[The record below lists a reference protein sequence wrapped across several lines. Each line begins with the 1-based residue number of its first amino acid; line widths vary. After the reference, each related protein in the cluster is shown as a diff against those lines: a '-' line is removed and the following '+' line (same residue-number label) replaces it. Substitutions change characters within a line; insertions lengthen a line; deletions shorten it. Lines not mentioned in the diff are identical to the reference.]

1 MARYDNVGRD
11 ARGLALCPVWFFG
24 HICLFGAS
32 CIHPRLPPD
41 GCEKVGKLVC
51 VCSPQYEN
59 ARKKKVPGLMCIS
72 GLRLLIFDTR
82 GGGCRVCAC
91 VCFLE
96 GREGLPPP
104 SPKEKRKEKKE
115 GLRNR
120 SNSDWQFQKCN
131 STRKNEFGMFGMSGI
146 HGMNVRYYYY
156 YFSFS

>member
-91 VCFLE
+91 VCVFSKGEKASRLPRRRKR
-96 GREGLPPP
+96 GR
-104 SPKEKRKEKKE
+104 KKKKRVFETE
-115 GLRNR
+115 ATPIGN
-120 SNSDWQFQKCN
+120 F
-131 STRKNEFGMFGMSGI
+131 KNAI
-146 HGMNVRYYYY
+146 QPVRMNLGCSACPA
-156 YFSFS
+156 FTA